1 MVEAILWLARTG
13 AQWRE
18 LPERFGPWL
27 GVWSQ
32 WRRWRDSGA
41 WSRAME
47 VLSRDVRVRAGRDP
61 EPSLLMVDAQTTKG
75 RRAGPGFHERGGAGG
90 RTRGTKRTVV
100 FDVMGLP

>member
-32 WRRWRDSGA
+32 WRRWRDSGC
-41 WSRAME
+41 
-47 VLSRDVRVRAGRDP
+47 
-61 EPSLLMVDAQTTKG
+61 
-75 RRAGPGFHERGGAGG
+75 
-90 RTRGTKRTVV
+90 
-100 FDVMGLP
+100 